1 MSDRRKIELY
11 AELIAE
17 SVEFSRGEV
26 AAVIGEDAV
35 RHAETT
41 SDAFEE
47 VDGSSSELV
56 RDGYSFNPLGE
67 LIDCNQQVCVATR

>member
-17 SVEFSRGEV
+17 SVELSRGEV

-35 RHAETT
+35 RHAKTT
-41 SDAFEE
+41 GDDFEE
-47 VDGSSSELV
+47 VDG
-56 RDGYSFNPLGE
+56 RDRKS
-67 LIDCNQQVCVATR
+67 VV